1 MKKSIIISLLILF
14 WNNILVAQFDRKPF
28 SFNAEI
34 NVPKSIS
41 NKAFVK
47 TFSGNLDWKVSTT
60 YHIKNKF
67 EIGLIYKRTNFKAA
81 YNDATLNT
89 AIKTKFIINGFGA
102 NFLFTYFDNA
112 YFYAQIGTATYY
124 CKAIYTH
131 VTLNNLDIPNPK
143 LSFIAFEPMVNIIYK
158 SSDYMDVGFN
168 ISTTILSQAFN
179 PSLPHLDEG
188 GKVDYSNAKP
198 SNSKTAF
205 ISFGFQLKWYLQ
217 FEKVE

>member
-1 MKKSIIISLLILF
+1 
-14 WNNILVAQFDRKPF
+14 LVAQFDRKPF

-34 NVPKSIS
+34 NVPKGFS

-47 TFSGNLDWKVSTT
+47 TFSGNLDWKASAT

-67 EIGLIYKRTNFKAA
+67 EIGLIYRRTNFKAA

-89 AIKTKFIINGFGA
+89 GIKTKFIINGFGA
-102 NFLFTYFDNA
+102 NFLYTYFDNA
-112 YFYAQIGTATYY
+112 YFCAQIGTTAYY
-124 CKAIYTH
+124 CEALYTK
-131 VTLNNLDIPNPK
+131 VTLNNLEITNPK
-143 LSFIAFEPMVNIIYK
+143 LSFMAFEPVFNIMYK
-158 SSDYMDVGFN
+158 SSEFMDVGIN

-179 PSLPHLDEG
+179 PTIPHLDEG

-198 SNSKTAF
+198 TNSKTAF

-217 FEKVE
+217 FETDE